1 MRNPI
6 VAFNRGYDQVGEP
19 WRLLGC
25 LALCA
30 PLCLLGYFPQY
41 MVEILI
47 YTAGLLGM
55 RVWWTSRRPSRKLK
69 LTRRG
74 PKPAR

>member
-6 VAFNRGYDQVGEP
+6 VAFNRWYDQAGEP

-25 LALCA
+25 LVLCA

-47 YTAGLLGM
+47 YTA
-55 RVWWTSRRPSRKLK
+55 
-69 LTRRG
+69 
-74 PKPAR
+74 